1 MLDWDR
7 AIVGI
12 FFFYGLAF
20 YSMGLALLVESG
32 RSSELNLARS
42 IRLLAGFGILHGVHE
57 WIDMVKCSN
66 DLCQQ
71 FTFPEWF
78 IWPRLVILV
87 TSFLALLAFGEN
99 LLQQSYRWRLTLSA
113 WGFYMFSA
121 VAVYLVYDLD
131 EHTWTDALDVLARY
145 IIGIPG
151 ALLSCLAL
159 WRQRPG
165 FQARGMERFSF
176 DLTLAA
182 VAMALYGVFG
192 QLFVARSDV
201 FPSHEINETL
211 FQNIFGFPIQLFRAV
226 MAAFIAVAMI
236 RVLRALE
243 VENQQRLQSAEQA
256 KQESEQRS
264 REELTRLNTELQL
277 ANQET
282 ERLLREVQHHHARRG
297 ELLQHITAAQE
308 AERRRIAR
316 ELHDETGQ
324 ALTGL
329 AMGLRGIV
337 MSLQEDGKF
346 ARRLTD
352 LESIATTALG
362 ELRHLINDLRPPQL
376 DDMGLAAALR
386 WLVNRINERG
396 LLQVELDIQGTPI
409 SLPSDVE
416 TTLFRITQ
424 EGLNNVIKHAKAS
437 HAWITL
443 TFDHPIRLTVRDD
456 GTGFDP
462 EAAFNSNSLRVSWG
476 LVGMQERANLINARL
491 SIQSEEGRGTLLTIE
506 FDQPTTVENER

>member
-1 MLDWDR
+1 MLDWDK
-7 AIVGI
+7 AIVVI

-32 RSSELNLARS
+32 RSSELSLARS
-42 IRLLAGFGILHGVHE
+42 IRLLAAFGLLHGIHE
-57 WIDMVKCSN
+57 WIDMAKCSN
-66 DLCQQ
+66 ELCQQ
-71 FTFPEWF
+71 VTFPEWLV
-78 IWPRLVILV
+78 WPRLVILV

-99 LLQQSYRWRLTLSA
+99 LLQTTYRWRLTLGA
-113 WGFYMFSA
+113 WGFYIFSA

-131 EHTWTDALDVLARY
+131 EKTWQDALDVLARY

-151 ALLSCLAL
+151 ALLTCVAL

-165 FQARGMERFSF
+165 FKERGMERFSR
-176 DLTLAA
+176 DLTVAA
-182 VAMALYGVFG
+182 ISMALYGIFG
-192 QLFVARSDV
+192 QVFVTPSDV
-201 FPSHEINETL
+201 FPSREINSNL
-211 FQNIFGFPIQLFRAV
+211 FQNTFGFPIQLLRAV

-236 RVLRALE
+236 RVLRAWE
-243 VENQQRLQSAEQA
+243 VENQQRLQAVEQS
-256 KQESEQRS
+256 KLETEQRS
-264 REELTRLNTELQL
+264 REALTRLNAELQI

-282 ERLLREVQHHHARRG
+282 ERLLHELQQHHARRG

-337 MSLQEDGKF
+337 MGIQEDGKLS
-346 ARRLTD
+346 RRLSD

-376 DDMGLAAALR
+376 DDMGLSAALR
-386 WLVNRINERG
+386 WMINRCNERG
-396 LLQVELDIQGTPI
+396 LLQQVELNIQGTPS
-409 SLPSDVE
+409 SLPSEVE

-437 HAWITL
+437 HAWVTL
-443 TFDHPIRLTVRDD
+443 LFDPHRIVLTLRDD
-456 GTGFDP
+456 GIGFDP
-462 EAAFNSNSLRVSWG
+462 VSALNPNSLRASWG
-476 LVGMQERANLINARL
+476 LVGMQERASLINAKL
-491 SIQSEEGRGTLLTIE
+491 SIQSEPGKGTVLTIE
-506 FDQPTTVENER
+506 LDKTAVGV

>member
-1 MLDWDR
+1 MLDWDK

-42 IRLLAGFGILHGVHE
+42 IRLLAGFGILHGTHE

-71 FTFPEWF
+71 VTFPEWF
-78 IWPRLVILV
+78 VWPRLAILV

-121 VAVYLVYDLD
+121 VAVYLVYGLD
-131 EHTWTDALDVLARY
+131 ETTWTDALDVLARY

-151 ALLSCLAL
+151 AALSCLAL
-159 WRQRPG
+159 WRQRPS
-165 FQARGMERFSF
+165 FKARGMERFSF

-182 VAMALYGVFG
+182 VAMALYGILG
-192 QLFVARSDV
+192 QIFVARSDV
-201 FPSHEINETL
+201 FPSHEINENL
-211 FQNIFGFPIQLFRAV
+211 FQNIFGFPIQLFRAI
-226 MAAFIAVAMI
+226 MAAFIAIAMI

-243 VENQQRLQSAEQA
+243 VENQQRLQTAERA
-256 KQESEQRS
+256 KLESEQRS
-264 REELTRLNTELQL
+264 REELTRLNAELQA
-277 ANQET
+277 ANLET
-282 ERLLREVQHHHARRG
+282 EHLLREVQQHHARRG

-308 AERRRIAR
+308 AERQRIAR

-337 MSLQEDGKF
+337 MGLEKESQF
-346 ARRLTD
+346 SQRLSN

-376 DDMGLAAALR
+376 DDMGLTAALR
-386 WLVNRINERG
+386 WLVNRCNERG
-396 LLQVELDIQGTPI
+396 HLQVDLDIQGTPI
-409 SLPSDVE
+409 SLPSEVE

-443 TFDHPIRLTVRDD
+443 VFNHPIRLTVRDD
-456 GTGFDP
+456 GIGFDP
-462 EAAFNSNSLRVSWG
+462 ESALTGSSLRVSWG
-476 LVGMQERANLINARL
+476 LVGMQERANLINAQL
-491 SIQSEEGRGTLLTIE
+491 AIHAKEGAGTTLTIE
-506 FDQPTTVENER
+506 VDQPTTVENER